1 MPQRLNRNIGVFV
14 KVSGFTFVRNVVKYD
29 YPVVESIRSIL
40 PVVDEFIV
48 NVGRCDD
55 GTLELIRSI
64 GDQKIRIVESVWDET
79 LRKDG
84 LIYAQQTNIA
94 LSHCTGDWAFYIQAD
109 EVVHEDD
116 LPMIQEAMHRHLGNT
131 KVKGLLFRYLHFI
144 ADYWSTNPWFYHKA
158 VRIIRNNGD
167 VESCGDAVGF
177 HLKATQQYL
186 QSGPKEWIAPAGG
199 RVFHYGWVKDPQT
212 MLAKVKEQI
221 AVYHGATPP
230 PKQAALYRQKTFQ
243 YEDYAVLK
251 EFAGQHPSVMQQR
264 IHAARRWGPR
274 RNRWLNWRFY
284 LEIVRRGF
292 RG

>member
-1 MPQRLNRNIGVFV
+1 M

-29 YPVVESIRSIL
+29 YPVVESIRSVL

-64 GDQKIRIVESVWDET
+64 GDPKIRIVESIWDET

-94 LSHCTGDWAFYIQAD
+94 LSHCAGDWAFYIQAD

-116 LPMIQEAMHRHLGNT
+116 LPMIQEAMYRHLGNT

-199 RVFHYGWVKDPQT
+199 RIFHYGWVKDPQT

-264 IHAARRWGPR
+264 IRAARRWGPR

-284 LEIVRRGF
+284 LEIARRGF

>member
-1 MPQRLNRNIGVFV
+1 M
-14 KVSGFTFVRNVVKYD
+14 KVSGFTFVRNAVKYD

-48 NVGRCDD
+48 NVGRCED

-64 GDQKIRIVESVWDET
+64 GDPKIRIVESVWDET

-94 LSHCTGDWAFYIQAD
+94 LSYCTGDWAFYIQAD

-116 LPMIQEAMHRHLGNT
+116 LPIIQGAMRRHIGNPE
-131 KVKGLLFRYLHFI
+131 VKGLLFRYLHFV

-158 VRIIRNNGD
+158 VRIIRNNGE

-186 QSGPKEWIAPAGG
+186 QSGPKEWLPYSGAHI
-199 RVFHYGWVKDPQT
+199 FHYGWVKDPKT

-221 AVYHGATPP
+221 TVYHGTTPP
-230 PKQAALYRQKTFQ
+230 PQQAALYRQDSFK

-251 EFAGQHPSVMQQR
+251 EFSDRHPSVIKAR
-264 IHAARRWGPR
+264 IGRAHRWAPR
-274 RNRWLNWRFY
+274 RNRWLNLRFY
-284 LEIVRRGF
+284 REVLRRGF

>member
-1 MPQRLNRNIGVFV
+1 M
-14 KVSGFTFVRNVVKYD
+14 KVSGFTFVRNAVKYD
-29 YPVVESIRSIL
+29 YPAVESIRSVL
-40 PVVDEFIV
+40 PIVDEFIV
-48 NVGRCDD
+48 NVGRCED

-64 GDQKIRIVESVWDET
+64 GDPKIKIVESVWDET

-94 LSHCTGDWAFYIQAD
+94 LAHCTGDWAIYIQAD

-116 LPMIQEAMHRHLGNT
+116 LPIIQEAMRRHLGNPE
-131 KVKGLLFRYLHFI
+131 VKGLLFRYLHFI

-158 VRIIRNNGD
+158 VRIIRNNGE

-186 QSGPKEWIAPAGG
+186 QSGPKEWIPYSGA
-199 RVFHYGWVKDPQT
+199 RIFHYGWVKDPT
-212 MLAKVKEQI
+212 TLLAKRKEQ
-221 AVYHGATPP
+221 AQKHHGDNLPADQI
-230 PKQAALYRQKTFQ
+230 KQLAGADFQ
-243 YEDYAVLK
+243 FEDYAVLK
-251 EFAGQHPSVMQQR
+251 DFSGSHPAVMRDRVASV
-264 IHAARRWGPR
+264 RRWGVR

-284 LEIVRRGF
+284 REVLRRGF

>member
-1 MPQRLNRNIGVFV
+1 MLNDAPPFVGSAVRYGSRLISTLAMTCPM

-40 PVVDEFIV
+40 PIVDEFIV

-64 GDQKIRIVESVWDET
+64 GDPKIRIVESVWDET
-79 LRKDG
+79 LQKDG

-94 LSHCTGDWAFYIQAD
+94 LAHCTGDWAFYIQAD

-116 LPMIQEAMHRHLGNT
+116 LPIIQDAMRRHLGNPE
-131 KVKGLLFRYLHFI
+131 VKGLVFRYLHFI

-158 VRIIRNNGD
+158 VRIIRNNGE

-186 QSGPKEWIAPAGG
+186 QSGPKEWIAAIERASVSLRVGEGPQNDAGEG
-199 RVFHYGWVKDPQT
+199 ERADCGLPWC
-212 MLAKVKEQI
+212 
-221 AVYHGATPP
+221 
-230 PKQAALYRQKTFQ
+230 
-243 YEDYAVLK
+243 
-251 EFAGQHPSVMQQR
+251 
-264 IHAARRWGPR
+264 HAASEAGSVVPAEHIS
-274 RNRWLNWRFY
+274 L
-284 LEIVRRGF
+284 
-292 RG
+292 

>member
-1 MPQRLNRNIGVFV
+1 M

-64 GDQKIRIVESVWDET
+64 GDPKIKIVESVWDET

-116 LPMIQEAMHRHLGNT
+116 LPVIQEAMRRQLGNPE
-131 KVKGLLFRYLHFI
+131 VKGLLFRYLHFI

-158 VRIIRNNGD
+158 VRIIRNNGE

-186 QSGPKEWIAPAGG
+186 QSGPKKNIPYSGA
-199 RVFHYGWVKDPQT
+199 RIFHYGWVKDPET
-212 MLAKVKEQI
+212 LLAKKKEQ
-221 AVYHGATPP
+221 AQKYHGDSLPP
-230 PKQAALYRQKTFQ
+230 DQAKQLAQATFQ
-243 YEDYAVLK
+243 FEDYAMLK
-251 EFAGQHPSVMQQR
+251 EFSGSHPAVMADR
-264 IHAARRWGPR
+264 LRSSRRWAAR
-274 RNRWLNWRFY
+274 RNRWLNLQFY
-284 LEIVRRGF
+284 REVLRRGF

>member
-1 MPQRLNRNIGVFV
+1 
-14 KVSGFTFVRNVVKYD
+14 VRNVVKYD
-29 YPVVESIRSIL
+29 YPVVESIRSVL
-40 PVVDEFIV
+40 PVADEFIV

-64 GDQKIRIVESVWDET
+64 GDPKIKIVESVWDET

-116 LPMIQEAMHRHLGNT
+116 LPIIHEAMRRHLGNPE
-131 KVKGLLFRYLHFI
+131 VKGLLFRYLHFI

-158 VRIIRNNGD
+158 VRIIRNNGE

-186 QSGPKEWIAPAGG
+186 QSGPKEWIAPSDG
-199 RVFHYGWVKDPQT
+199 RVFHYGWVKDPKT
-212 MLAKVKEQI
+212 MTEKKREQ
-221 AVYHGATPP
+221 ASVYHEGRLP
-230 PKQAALYRQKTFQ
+230 AAEAMQLAHDSFQ
-243 YEDYAVLK
+243 FEDYAMLK
-251 EFAGQHPSVMQQR
+251 EFRGSHPAVMADR
-264 IHAARRWGPR
+264 LRSSRRWAAR
-274 RNRWLNWRFY
+274 RNRWLNLQFY
-284 LEIVRRGF
+284 REVLRRGF

>member
-1 MPQRLNRNIGVFV
+1 M
-14 KVSGFTFVRNVVKYD
+14 KVSGFTFVRNAVKYD

-40 PVVDEFIV
+40 PIVDEFIV

-55 GTLELIRSI
+55 GTLKLISSL
-64 GDQKIRIVESVWDET
+64 GDSKLRIVESVWDET

-94 LSHCTGDWAFYIQAD
+94 LAHCTGDWAFYIQAD

-116 LPMIQEAMHRHLGNT
+116 FPVIQEAMRKHLDNPA
-131 KVKGLLFRYLHFI
+131 VKGLLFRYLHFI

-158 VRIIRNNGD
+158 VRIIRNNGE

-186 QSGPKEWIAPAGG
+186 QSGPKTSIPYSGAHI
-199 RVFHYGWVKDPQT
+199 FHYGWVKDPET
-212 MLAKVKEQI
+212 LLAKRKEQ
-221 AVYHGATPP
+221 AQKHHGDSLPP
-230 PKQAALYRQKTFQ
+230 DQVKRLAQASFQ
-243 YEDYAVLK
+243 FEDYAILK
-251 EFAGQHPSVMQQR
+251 EFSGSHPAVMADHLR
-264 IHAARRWGPR
+264 SSRRWAAR
-274 RNRWLNWRFY
+274 RNRWLNPHFY
-284 LEIVRRGF
+284 REVMRRGF